1 MNYFIV
7 DAVIIDIS
15 YSRYKAL
22 DPAASVMLP
31 NFAALSELPYDWG
44 LVLRATE
51 AKCNCT
57 HRALPIVILH
67 KFRKLS

>member
-22 DPAASVMLP
+22 DPAASVTLP
-31 NFAALSELPYDWG
+31 NFAALSELLYNQG

-51 AKCNCT
+51 AKCDRN
-57 HRALPIVILH
+57 HRALPIVTLH
-67 KFRKLS
+67 KFHKLS